1 MDTHRLTEKEFEV
14 LLYFIHNES
23 GLKSGKPIIKIC
35 KDENKHYM
43 AYPTKIEKDLRKKI
57 SRVWAANICK
67 KLEKKGMLDH
77 EDMLPPRQKNKTE
90 HYYLRSDYHAL
101 SKVIK
106 AIVDTAT
113 SKDKVWIF
121 AQNYFQKN
129 INESL
134 IKKVLAERNVV
145 IGRKLDLWLW
155 KPSEA
160 QNLFDKYFKENVD
173 SEKISFK
180 EYIQKMVQHGPIK
193 DGMCWS
199 APSFCLRLPVFTD
212 EMPITEQLNVLIEQ
226 NRDVFERYP
235 LLKSYLSGIEEYY
248 KNRQYEDLILPI
260 LALIKASPN
269 ALAEFLHGEWKPSE
283 SDSCSFIC
291 YSRDGLKPIE
301 YYLFNIL
308 FIAISDIAVTRSIP
322 EGGEDKYVVLRP
334 NPKSLLLIPLS
345 NYNVY
350 FDAGFSTKE
359 DYIGADLILVP
370 DKNYYWVKSWVEI
383 NPTYNTYFLNHN
395 DIKNYESFIKKLVDT
410 NDEICQYIFNKF
422 SNVMKNILNNI
433 DLQNPIQE
441 DLQKKLLY
449 ELNLIILDNN
459 MYEVVSKHTKLSD
472 YIIHKYE
479 DYKNLSKFYNGHNII
494 WALTELNISL
504 LETIFPE
511 QIIKRDY
518 GVEIENFEIEEGQK

>member
-23 GLKSGKPIIKIC
+23 GLKRGKPIIKIC
-35 KDENKHYM
+35 KDKKEHSM
-43 AYPTKIEKDLRKKI
+43 AYPAKIEKDLGKKI
-57 SRVWAANICK
+57 SRVWAAKICK
-67 KLEKKGMLDH
+67 KLENKGMLNH

-121 AQNYFQKN
+121 GNNYFQEN

-134 IKKVLAERNVV
+134 VKKVLAERNVV
-145 IGRKLDLWLW
+145 TGGMLDLWLW
-155 KPSEA
+155 NPIEA
-160 QNLFDKYFKENVD
+160 QKLFDEYFRENVN

-180 EYIQKMVQHGPIK
+180 EYIQKMVRHGPIK
-193 DGMCWS
+193 NGMSWFP
-199 APSFCLRLPVFTD
+199 PSFCLKLPVFAD
-212 EMPITEQLNVLIEQ
+212 KMPITEQSNILMEK
-226 NRDVFERYP
+226 NRDAFKRYP
-235 LLKSYLSGIEEYY
+235 LLKSCRSGIEEYY
-248 KNRQYEDLILPI
+248 KIRQYENLILPI

-269 ALAEFLHGEWKPSE
+269 ALSEFLHGEWGSSE
-283 SDSCSFIC
+283 SDSCYFI
-291 YSRDGLKPIE
+291 YSRDGIEPLE

-308 FIAISDIAVTRSIP
+308 FTAISDIALTRSIP
-322 EGGEDKYVVLRP
+322 EGGEDNYVVLRP
-334 NPKSLLLIPLS
+334 KSNSLLLIPLN

-359 DYIGADLILVP
+359 DYIGEDLILMP

-383 NPTYNTYFLNHN
+383 NPACNTYFLNHN

-410 NDEICQYIFNKF
+410 KDKISQYIFNKF

-479 DYKNLSKFYNGHNII
+479 DYKNLSNFYNGHNII